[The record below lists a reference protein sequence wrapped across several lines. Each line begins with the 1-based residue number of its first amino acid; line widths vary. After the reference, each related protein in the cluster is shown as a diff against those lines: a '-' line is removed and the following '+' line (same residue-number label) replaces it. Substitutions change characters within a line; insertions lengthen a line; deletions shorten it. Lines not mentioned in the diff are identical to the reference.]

1 MADVFAEYGKL
12 EEAYAGDA
20 WSLLRS
26 KYSQVYVA
34 MLHAA
39 FPDRSKPV
47 RTEALHSAI
56 DAMLTELR
64 SEGYDVPTVSGR
76 DLCSDRWMNEL
87 RLLEKF
93 ELDDGG
99 TEYRL
104 RSTTIA
110 ALDAVDRMGVRDVV
124 LSSPRI

>member
-87 RLLEKF
+87 RLLE
-93 ELDDGG
+93 
-99 TEYRL
+99 
-104 RSTTIA
+104 
-110 ALDAVDRMGVRDVV
+110 
-124 LSSPRI
+124 